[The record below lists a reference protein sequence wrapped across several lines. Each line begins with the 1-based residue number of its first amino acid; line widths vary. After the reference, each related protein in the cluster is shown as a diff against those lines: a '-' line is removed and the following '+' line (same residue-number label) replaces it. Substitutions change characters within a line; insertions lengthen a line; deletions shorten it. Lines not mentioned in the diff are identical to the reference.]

1 MEEKEKNM
9 DNYQAFRKAYPE
21 FIYEGF
27 KVWETEEELEV
38 TYRFRIPGLAEFAP
52 SWRFGKPSWKTSGKR
67 GKEAAPGITCR
78 EETAC
83 RDKLLEKMV
92 FSLGVLIWT
101 ITDKG

>member
-27 KVWETEEELEV
+27 KVWETEEELAV

-67 GKEAAPGITCR
+67 GKEAAPGIPCR
-78 EETAC
+78 EGRPAGISCWRRWFFPWE
-83 RDKLLEKMV
+83 
-92 FSLGVLIWT
+92 W
-101 ITDKG
+101 